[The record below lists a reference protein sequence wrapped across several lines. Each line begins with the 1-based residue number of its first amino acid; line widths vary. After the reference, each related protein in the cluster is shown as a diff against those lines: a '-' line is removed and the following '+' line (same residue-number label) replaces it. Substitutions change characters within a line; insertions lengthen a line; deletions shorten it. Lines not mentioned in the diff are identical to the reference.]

1 MSAQSSGHEP
11 EYRILA
17 SRFEVNSAEKVLPD
31 LISSAFSFMSS
42 SKTTSISVPILSR
55 QKYMYA

>member
-55 QKYMYA
+55 QK